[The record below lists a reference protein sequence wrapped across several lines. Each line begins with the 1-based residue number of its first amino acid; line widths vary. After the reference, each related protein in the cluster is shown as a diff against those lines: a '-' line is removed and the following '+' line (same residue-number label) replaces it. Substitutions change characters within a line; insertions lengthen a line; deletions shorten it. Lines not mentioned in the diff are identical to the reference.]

1 MENKEI
7 NIVYCLN
14 NIDYMSVL
22 VSVQSVIKNN
32 SNNFINFY
40 FIVDETFEQDLI
52 KTFNFFIKLNYY
64 ERNEENYGR
73 ILGYI

>member
-52 KTFNFFIKLNYY
+52 KTFNFFYKTKL
-64 ERNEENYGR
+64 
-73 ILGYI
+73 

>member
-40 FIVDETFEQDLI
+40 FIVDETGEQDLI
-52 KTFNFFIKLNYY
+52 KKKVF
-64 ERNEENYGR
+64 
-73 ILGYI
+73 